1 MSATKF
7 THIYFDDWQI
17 GTMYERN
24 VNGSIVQLGILVSKE
39 LVGRPYDQ
47 DIKLT
52 FNINGS
58 ETIHIME
65 FDKSY
70 RKKD

>member
-1 MSATKF
+1 MIANKF
-7 THIYFDDWQI
+7 THIYFNDWEV
-17 GTMYERN
+17 GAMYERN
-24 VNGSIVQLGILVSKE
+24 VKGSIVQLGTLVSKE

-52 FNINGS
+52 FNNNGS

-65 FDKSY
+65 FDQSY
-70 RKKD
+70 RKKY